1 MSNNGKIT
9 LEELQHIARLSRL
22 EVIGEQE
29 QKLADQLSQTAD
41 YIDVLNE
48 LDTDNVPPTAQ
59 VNQNK
64 SVFREDVINPS
75 FTQKEALSQAI
86 DTYDGYFKTKAT
98 INKK

>member
-22 EVIGEQE
+22 EVNGDEE

-48 LDTDNVPPTAQ
+48 LDTKNVPPTAQ

-75 FTQKEALSQAI
+75 FTQKEALSQAV

>member
-9 LEELQHIARLSRL
+9 LEELQHIAQLSRL
-22 EVIGEQE
+22 EVNGEEE
-29 QKLADQLSQTAD
+29 QKLADQLSQTAE

-48 LDTDNVPPTAQ
+48 LNTDDVLPTAQ

-64 SVFREDVINPS
+64 SIFREDVINPS